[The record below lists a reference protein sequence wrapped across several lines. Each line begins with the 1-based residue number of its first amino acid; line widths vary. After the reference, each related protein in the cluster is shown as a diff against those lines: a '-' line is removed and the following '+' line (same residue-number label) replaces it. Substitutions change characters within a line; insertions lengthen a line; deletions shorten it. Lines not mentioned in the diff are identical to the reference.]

1 MLVWDTPVDEARAL
15 GRFLRGREEERE
27 EGREEERG
35 ERREEERGE
44 GHEMTREVEEMDR
57 GWEKG
62 ARELKAEETVRTT
75 EEGRE
80 REGRG
85 ERKRRCSSSW
95 LSQPPGALGL
105 RVECEVSES
114 STVAVTQRRPAKKT
128 TGSEA
133 PAKERMEEKRE
144 DIVASA
150 L

>member
-15 GRFLRGREEERE
+15 GRFFR
-27 EGREEERG
+27 GREEERG
-35 ERREEERGE
+35 EVREEERGE
-44 GHEMTREVEEMDR
+44 GHEITSEVEEMDR

-62 ARELKAEETVRTT
+62 TREVKAEETVRAT

-80 REGRG
+80 REEGG

-95 LSQPPGALGL
+95 LSQAPGTLRL
-105 RVECEVSES
+105 RVEREASES

-133 PAKERMEEKRE
+133 AAKERMEEKRE

-150 L
+150 S

>member
-15 GRFLRGREEERE
+15 GRFFRGREED
-27 EGREEERG
+27 RG
-35 ERREEERGE
+35 EGREEERGE
-44 GHEMTREVEEMDR
+44 GHEITREVEEMDR

-62 ARELKAEETVRTT
+62 ARELNAEETVRTT
-75 EEGRE
+75 EEGRV

-95 LSQPPGALGL
+95 LSQAPGTLRL
-105 RVECEVSES
+105 RVEREASES
-114 STVAVTQRRPAKKT
+114 STVAVTQRRPAKKR

-133 PAKERMEEKRE
+133 LAQDRMDEKIE

-150 L
+150 S